1 MADHDSAVRAGHISF
16 EQSEGMAGR
25 SGKEP
30 VVGPRLAEMLGYF
43 GAVGLAVATMV
54 LAIDT
59 AFGDGGFEGLIFGRF
74 DNVPAGLIAL
84 LGAAIL
90 LVFGTRFADHAPGA
104 IKRAGSF
111 MLLAAYG
118 LASVAF
124 EFLLY
129 DLDLGDFTPLV
140 RLLPVAAVALYIY
153 FRVPS
158 VPTQLALFATAV
170 RAVSAV
176 LVLIQVEDPTEAT
189 TVILSGAMGDTPE
202 MGGWVSLAVGTAL
215 GLAWIWAGFK
225 GFLRTRNTA
234 FALGAFYAWINAIQ
248 LFDTADGWIVL
259 SIALALGFVW
269 GAATWQ
275 SSVLAAFATVAVTVL
290 IAQFVSIATDSPTV
304 TTWEL
309 AYGIPGAAAVFG
321 AWWLSRTKPARTPS
335 MASMPSMAAIT
346 PPPLPMVAATPA
358 TKPVA
363 KKPATATKTTTAKK
377 PAAAKAAASKK
388 ATSAAKKTT
397 TAKKPVAKK
406 PAAKKPAPKKKTT
419 R

>member
-1 MADHDSAVRAGHISF
+1 
-16 EQSEGMAGR
+16 
-25 SGKEP
+25 
-30 VVGPRLAEMLGYF
+30 
-43 GAVGLAVATMV
+43 AVATMV

-59 AFGDGGFEGLIFGRF
+59 AFGDGGFEGLIFGQF

-111 MLLAAYG
+111 MLLAAFG

-124 EFLLY
+124 GFLLY

-158 VPTQLALFATAV
+158 VPTQLALFATV
-170 RAVSAV
+170 VQAVSAV
-176 LVLIQVEDPTEAT
+176 LVLIQVEDPVEPT
-189 TVILSGAMGDTPE
+189 TMILSTAMGGTPDT
-202 MGGWVSLAVGTAL
+202 GGWVTLAVSTAL
-215 GLAWIWAGFK
+215 GLAWIWLGFK

-234 FALGAFYAWINAIQ
+234 FVLGAFYAWINAIQ
-248 LFDTADGWIVL
+248 LFGTADGWIVL
-259 SIALALGFVW
+259 SIAIALGFVW
-269 GAATWQ
+269 AAATWQ
-275 SSVLAAFATVAVTVL
+275 SSVLAAFATVAVAVL

-321 AWWLSRTKPARTPS
+321 AWWLSRTKPARTAP
-335 MASMPSMAAIT
+335 MAAMPSPAVIT
-346 PPPLPMVAATPA
+346 APPLPMVAATPPS
-358 TKPVA
+358 TTR
-363 KKPATATKTTTAKK
+363 KPATAKKPTATKKAASTKKASTTAKK
-377 PAAAKAAASKK
+377 PAATKKAASTKK
-388 ATSAAKKTT
+388 ASNAKKPTAAKK
-397 TAKKPVAKK
+397 
-406 PAAKKPAPKKKTT
+406 AASPKKKPT

>member
-16 EQSEGMAGR
+16 EQAEGIAGR
-25 SGKEP
+25 SGKAP
-30 VVGPRLAEMLGYF
+30 VGGPRVAEMLGYF

-59 AFGDGGFEGLIFGRF
+59 AFGDGGFEGLIFGQF

-111 MLLAAYG
+111 MLLAAFG

-124 EFLLY
+124 GFLLY

-153 FRVPS
+153 FRAPS

-170 RAVSAV
+170 EAVSAV
-176 LVLIQVEDPTEAT
+176 LVLIQVEDPVEPT
-189 TVILSGAMGDTPE
+189 TMILSTAMGGTPDT
-202 MGGWVSLAVGTAL
+202 GGWVTLAVSTAL
-215 GLAWIWAGFK
+215 GLAWIWLGFK

-234 FALGAFYAWINAIQ
+234 FALGAFYAWINTIQ
-248 LFDTADGWIVL
+248 LFGTADGWIVL
-259 SIALALGFVW
+259 SIAIALGFVW
-269 GAATWQ
+269 AAATWQ

-321 AWWLSRTKPARTPS
+321 AWWLSRTKPGRTGS
-335 MASMPSMAAIT
+335 MGAAMPSPAVIT
-346 PPPLPMVAATPA
+346 APPLPMVAATPR
-358 TKPVA
+358 
-363 KKPATATKTTTAKK
+363 TA
-377 PAAAKAAASKK
+377 P
-388 ATSAAKKTT
+388 
-397 TAKKPVAKK
+397 KK
-406 PAAKKPAPKKKTT
+406 PAAKKPATKKAATTAKKPATKKAATTAKKPATKKPAPKKKPT

>member
-16 EQSEGMAGR
+16 EQAEGIAGR
-25 SGKEP
+25 SGKAP
-30 VVGPRLAEMLGYF
+30 VGGPRVAEMLGYF

-59 AFGDGGFEGLIFGRF
+59 AFSDGGVEGLMFGQF

-111 MLLAAYG
+111 MLLAAFG

-124 EFLLY
+124 GFLLY

-153 FRVPS
+153 FRAPS

-170 RAVSAV
+170 EAVSAV
-176 LVLIQVEDPTEAT
+176 LVLIQVEDPVEPT
-189 TVILSGAMGDTPE
+189 TMILSTAMGGTPDT
-202 MGGWVSLAVGTAL
+202 GGWVTLAVSTAL
-215 GLAWIWAGFK
+215 GLAWIWLGFK

-234 FALGAFYAWINAIQ
+234 FALGAFYAWINTIQ
-248 LFDTADGWIVL
+248 LFGTADGWIVL
-259 SIALALGFVW
+259 SIAIALGFVW
-269 GAATWQ
+269 AAATWQ

-321 AWWLSRTKPARTPS
+321 AWWLSRTKSRRTGS
-335 MASMPSMAAIT
+335 MGAAMPSPAVIT
-346 PPPLPMVAATPA
+346 APPLPMVAATPRTA
-358 TKPVA
+358 PKKPAA
-363 KKPATATKTTTAKK
+363 KKPATKKAATTAKKPATKKAATTAKK
-377 PAAAKAAASKK
+377 PAAAKKAPSKK
-388 ATSAAKKTT
+388 P
-397 TAKKPVAKK
+397 TAKKK
-406 PAAKKPAPKKKTT
+406 PT

>member
-16 EQSEGMAGR
+16 EQAEGIAGR
-25 SGKEP
+25 SGKAP
-30 VVGPRLAEMLGYF
+30 VGGPRMAEMLGYF

-54 LAIDT
+54 LAIDI
-59 AFGDGGFEGLIFGRF
+59 AFGDGGFEGLIFGQF

-111 MLLAAYG
+111 MLLAAFG

-124 EFLLY
+124 GFLLY

-140 RLLPVAAVALYIY
+140 RLLPVAAVALFIY

-170 RAVSAV
+170 EAVSAV
-176 LVLIQVEDPTEAT
+176 LVLIQVEDPVEPT
-189 TVILSGAMGDTPE
+189 TMILSTAMGGTPDT
-202 MGGWVSLAVGTAL
+202 GGWVTLAVSTAL
-215 GLAWIWAGFK
+215 GLAWIWLGFK

-234 FALGAFYAWINAIQ
+234 FVLGAFYAWVNAIQ
-248 LFDTADGWIVL
+248 LFGTADGWIVL
-259 SIALALGFVW
+259 SIAIALGFVW

-275 SSVLAAFATVAVTVL
+275 SSVLAAFATVAVAVL

-321 AWWLSRTKPARTPS
+321 AWWLSRTKPVRTAP
-335 MASMPSMAAIT
+335 MAAMPSPAVIT
-346 PPPLPMVAATPA
+346 APPLPMVAGAPPA
-358 TKPVA
+358 TV
-363 KKPATATKTTTAKK
+363 KKPATKKAATTAKKPPATKKAASAKK

-388 ATSAAKKTT
+388 AASTKKAATT
-397 TAKKPVAKK
+397 
-406 PAAKKPAPKKKTT
+406 AKKPAPKKKPT

>member
-1 MADHDSAVRAGHISF
+1 LADHDSAVRAGHISF
-16 EQSEGMAGR
+16 EQAEGIAGR
-25 SGKEP
+25 SGKAP
-30 VVGPRLAEMLGYF
+30 VGGPRVAEMLGYF

-59 AFGDGGFEGLIFGRF
+59 AFSDGGVEGLMFGQF

-111 MLLAAYG
+111 MLLAAFG

-124 EFLLY
+124 GFLLY

-153 FRVPS
+153 FRAPS

-170 RAVSAV
+170 EAVSAV
-176 LVLIQVEDPTEAT
+176 LVLIQVEDPVEPT
-189 TVILSGAMGDTPE
+189 TMILSTAMGGTPDT
-202 MGGWVSLAVGTAL
+202 GGWVTLAVSTAL
-215 GLAWIWAGFK
+215 GLAWIWLGFK

-234 FALGAFYAWINAIQ
+234 FALGAFYAWINTIQ
-248 LFDTADGWIVL
+248 LFGTADGWIVL
-259 SIALALGFVW
+259 SIAIALGFVW
-269 GAATWQ
+269 AAATWQ

-321 AWWLSRTKPARTPS
+321 AWWLSRTKSRGTGS
-335 MASMPSMAAIT
+335 MGAAMPSPAVIT
-346 PPPLPMVAATPA
+346 APPLPMVAATPRTA
-358 TKPVA
+358 PKKPAA
-363 KKPATATKTTTAKK
+363 KKPATKKAATTAKK
-377 PAAAKAAASKK
+377 PATKKAA
-388 ATSAAKKTT
+388 TT
-397 TAKKPVAKK
+397 AKK
-406 PAAKKPAPKKKTT
+406 PAAKKPTAKKKPT